1 MYKADFF
8 ENGDLVLTLE
18 MEGENR
24 CEMLNAI
31 LEDDYVQSGH
41 FVIEEYDIDDIIFNL
56 LLIELNGDSN
66 IDLYDAEYKDYLYR
80 VKFYAKEGLTLK
92 PFLSEHNKEINTID
106 IFDLFCES
114 IRLKFEYD
122 NDSLSIDYKVERI

>member
-1 MYKADFF
+1 MYRGEFF
-8 ENGDLVLTLE
+8 DHEDLVLTLE

-31 LEDDYVQSGH
+31 LENDYVQYGD

-92 PFLSEHNKEINTID
+92 PFLSEYNKEINTID